1 MAECKELTVKIIK
14 PKNDPEQNV
23 KELSK
28 KFNSNRTFSV
38 GYIKALE
45 KQCYVKLK
53 KNWGICFWAS

>member
-1 MAECKELTVKIIK
+1 MAECKELTAKMIK
-14 PKNDPEQNV
+14 LLKNDSKQNV

-53 KNWGICFWAS
+53 KN